1 LKLLPRFNGE
11 DEITTLEH
19 LSTFDYFTDNQG
31 LEHEDVYM
39 RIFVQTFEGEVR
51 TWFKGFPPNS
61 IDSWDALEYLSLD
74 NGVKRR
80 IISIF

>member
-1 LKLLPRFNGE
+1 LPKFNGE

-19 LSTFDYFTDNQG
+19 LDAFDHFTDSFH

-51 TWFKGFPPNS
+51 TWFKGYFLIPPTH
-61 IDSWDALEYLSLD
+61 
-74 NGVKRR
+74 GMH
-80 IISIF
+80 